1 MSHHA
6 MIDSTFP
13 PADGL
18 YESGETSSSISL
30 MLCHGWSSDEITA
43 WLEGDDEPISDPES
57 LVKEV
62 REEYARV
69 IPEASEDAQ
78 RIEHLREALA
88 KRDLSFSFDEG
99 YDKGEAAED
108 GAEKAREAGHK
119 GYAYCTSQDVDT
131 VIHIGQLY
139 FGFSSLDNPGS
150 ESDAEIG
157 SAVVAALEEVGFTP
171 QWNGKHTARIECT
184 GVVFELPLAD

>member
-1 MSHHA
+1 MPYHA
-6 MIDSTFP
+6 MIDSKFP

-18 YESGETSSSISL
+18 YESAETSSSISL
-30 MLCHGWSSDEITA
+30 MLCHGWSIDEITT
-43 WLEGDDEPISDPES
+43 WVEDDDEPISDPEA
-57 LVKEV
+57 LVEEV

-69 IPEASEDAQ
+69 IPKASEDAQ
-78 RIEHLREALA
+78 RMENLREALA

-99 YDKGEAAED
+99 YDKKEAAED
-108 GAEKAREAGHK
+108 GAEKAQEAGHK

-131 VIHIGQLY
+131 VIHIGELY

-157 SAVVAALEEVGFTP
+157 REVFEALEEVGFSP
-171 QWNGKHTARIECT
+171 SWNGKHTGRIECT